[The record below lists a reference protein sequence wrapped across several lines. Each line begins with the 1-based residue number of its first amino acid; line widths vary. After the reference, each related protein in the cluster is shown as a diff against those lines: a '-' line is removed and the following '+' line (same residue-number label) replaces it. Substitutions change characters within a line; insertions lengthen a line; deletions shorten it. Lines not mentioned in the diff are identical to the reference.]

1 MPPED
6 QQLNLPVPLSPE
18 STSQANEAAEAKAEI
33 LRVLRYVWTHAKG
46 LSALLTILGSLI
58 AILALYT
65 YLSAIDRID
74 LFLPSISI
82 GPALF
87 IWLFFVVMVFL
98 AFLLCIATPSI
109 VFAALI
115 SMFGL
120 SDEHLRELAPT
131 LAGITVA
138 GFALL
143 SLSVLLVP
151 SHYINFFIGILYAI
165 GFVSVGYVVARSK
178 TRREKYLKK
187 IGKKNGWYIL
197 KSVIFIGAAAMVL
210 LLVILTGIFPAIF
223 TTWSHP
229 ELKSQSD
236 SYWLGLISFGA
247 MVLSCI
253 PVVAFCLSR
262 GTLITRISRSITAII
277 FAIILFC
284 FISPAIFSLVAYSAA
299 SAVKLRDSQ
308 VSEFIVSKKYPAAT
322 FDATT
327 WQLKEIQDKNKTFT
341 IKAFKLFK
349 FGDTLLLC
357 PAKYVNTLREDM
369 PSISK
374 YCFATSSAE
383 MTLAAPTLA
392 RQNIY
397 LKATYCGRE
406 FTKPPFLLSQK
417 QVCVFAPS
425 KLKPRAN

>member
-1 MPPED
+1 MPPKD
-6 QQLNLPVPLSPE
+6 QELNLPAPLSPE
-18 STSQANEAAEAKAEI
+18 STSQANEAAEAKAEV

-46 LSALLTILGSLI
+46 LSALFTIIGSLI

-65 YLSAIDRID
+65 YLSAIDRVD

-98 AFLLCIATPSI
+98 AFVLCIATPSI
-109 VFAALI
+109 IFAALI
-115 SMFGL
+115 SIFGL
-120 SDEHLRELAPT
+120 SDEHLREFAPT
-131 LAGITVA
+131 LAGITVG

-143 SLSVLLVP
+143 SLSVLFVP
-151 SHYINFFIGILYAI
+151 SHYINWSIGILYVI
-165 GFVSVGYVVARSK
+165 GFASVGYVVARSK
-178 TRREKYLKK
+178 TQRDKYLTK
-187 IGKKNGWYIL
+187 IGEKNGWYIF
-197 KSVIFIGAAAMVL
+197 KSVMFIGAVAMVL

-253 PVVAFCLSR
+253 PVLAFCLSR
-262 GTLITRISRSITAII
+262 GALITRISRTLTTI
-277 FAIILFC
+277 FFVLILFC
-284 FISPAIFSLVAYSAA
+284 FMSPAIFSLVAYSAA
-299 SAVKLRDSQ
+299 SAIKLRDSQ
-308 VSEFIVSKKYPAAT
+308 VSEFIVSKKYPTVT

-327 WQLKEIQDKNKTFT
+327 WQIKEIQDENKTIT

-349 FGDTLLLC
+349 FGDALLLC
-357 PAKYVNTLREDM
+357 PAKYVNTLREDV

-383 MTLAAPTLA
+383 MTLAAPTLV

-417 QVCVFAPS
+417 QACVFAPS
-425 KLKPRAN
+425 KLKPSAN